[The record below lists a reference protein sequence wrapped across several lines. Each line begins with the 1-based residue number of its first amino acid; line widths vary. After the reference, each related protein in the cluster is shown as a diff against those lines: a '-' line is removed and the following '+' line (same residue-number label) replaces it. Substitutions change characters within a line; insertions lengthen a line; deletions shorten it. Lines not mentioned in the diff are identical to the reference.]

1 MRNNL
6 YKTKTRSVETPP
18 IILDF
23 IFSQE
28 KLRSIASYLNLV
40 PPTEREKDEN
50 WYRLDIDFLR
60 ELLVSVQK
68 KIVERFY
75 TIKVDLNSESAR
87 FNFRYR
93 DTSVGRHSLKN

>member
-1 MRNNL
+1 ML
-6 YKTKTRSVETPP
+6 G
-18 IILDF
+18 F

-60 ELLVSVQK
+60 ELLVSVK
-68 KIVERFY
+68 KE
-75 TIKVDLNSESAR
+75 K
-87 FNFRYR
+87 
-93 DTSVGRHSLKN
+93 H